1 MLCNNLTDS
10 ELTNYQLLFY
20 KGEWNTMHLDGN

>member
-10 ELTNYQLLFY
+10 ELTNCQLLFY
-20 KGEWNTMHLDGN
+20 EGEWYTMHLDGN